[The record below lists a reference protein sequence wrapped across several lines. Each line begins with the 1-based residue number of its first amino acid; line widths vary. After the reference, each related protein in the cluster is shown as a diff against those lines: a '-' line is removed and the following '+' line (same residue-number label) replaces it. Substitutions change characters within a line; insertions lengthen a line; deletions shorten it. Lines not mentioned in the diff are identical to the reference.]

1 MATTGSSPL
10 ARGLR
15 AITVEPPR
23 RPGIIPARV
32 GFTSSASS
40 TPSAGPDHPRSRGVY
55 PTVWVGGQCGA
66 GSSPLARGL
75 HEWEAERPDANRIIP
90 ARAGF
95 TTFRM
100 TIPPGKEDHPRSR
113 GVYEPPPGGR
123 GAPSG
128 SSPLAR
134 GLLEAAFTVLLEA
147 GIIPARAGFTRRP
160 LRCRL
165 HHWDHP
171 RSRGVYP
178 CPPSGASSEPGSSPL
193 ARGLHSGV
201 RGAHLDA
208 GIIPARAGFTSHR
221 PRQRLPGQDHP
232 RSRGVYR
239 QPRGLVGHRGGS
251 SPLARGL
258 RPKGA
263 PRRG

>member
-23 RPGIIPARV
+23 RPGIIPARA

-95 TTFRM
+95 TAVSAA
-100 TIPPGKEDHPRSR
+100 PGRQPEDHPRSR
-113 GVYEPPPGGR
+113 GVYNISDDDPAGEG
-123 GAPSG
+123 G

-134 GLLEAAFTVLLEA
+134 GLPKPQPRRPRYCQDHPRSRGVYCGGQRHLLA
-147 GIIPARAGFTRRP
+147 GDGSSPLARGLRASRRPSRRLGGIIPARAGFTGWAPRTGAGGS
-160 LRCRL
+160 
-165 HHWDHP
+165 DHP
-171 RSRGVYP
+171 RSRGVYAT
-178 CPPSGASSEPGSSPL
+178 CMATAMASRGSSPL
-193 ARGLHSGV
+193 ARGL
-201 RGAHLDA
+201 RGHDTGRPQPQ
-208 GIIPARAGFTSHR
+208 GIIPARAGFTI
-221 PRQRLPGQDHP
+221 
-232 RSRGVYR
+232 
-239 QPRGLVGHRGGS
+239 
-251 SPLARGL
+251 SP
-258 RPKGA
+258 
-263 PRRG
+263 